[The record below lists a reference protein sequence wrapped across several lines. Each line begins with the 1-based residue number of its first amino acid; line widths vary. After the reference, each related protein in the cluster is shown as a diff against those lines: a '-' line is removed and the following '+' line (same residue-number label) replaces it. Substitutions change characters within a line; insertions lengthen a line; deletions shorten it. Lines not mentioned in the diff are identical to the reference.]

1 MGCGA
6 PPAASQAVELGVIV
20 AANAAAT
27 VLRFVLFRAWVFRP
41 RTITVSEIP
50 A

>member
-1 MGCGA
+1 MKSA
-6 PPAASQAVELGVIV
+6 IAIAAASAAL
-20 AANAAAT
+20 ANAAAT

-41 RTITVSEIP
+41 RTALVSSAPITQENT